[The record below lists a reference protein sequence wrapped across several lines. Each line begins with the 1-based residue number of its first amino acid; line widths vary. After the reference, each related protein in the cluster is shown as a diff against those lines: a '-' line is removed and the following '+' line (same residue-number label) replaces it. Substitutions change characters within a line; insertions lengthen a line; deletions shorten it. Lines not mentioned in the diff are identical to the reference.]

1 MIDPGSVLTIIG
13 SALSLWDSKEKN
25 KYVDRLIKLKEQ
37 YYEEI
42 NRPQL
47 DDAKLDSITR
57 DISILCE
64 LCSAKIGA
72 SNTKT
77 K

>member
-1 MIDPGSVLTIIG
+1 MIDPASVLGLIG
-13 SALSLWDSKEKN
+13 SALSIWESKERN
-25 KYVDRLIKLKEQ
+25 KYVDEMIRLKKE

-42 NRPQL
+42 NKPQL

-57 DISILCE
+57 NITILCE

-72 SNTKT
+72 TNSKN
-77 K
+77 